1 MTDLQRFEH
10 LFYEIGIEYEKTTLT
25 NERTE
30 LDISEESMAHGCGL
44 GVQFGKDGKFYMF
57 VTE

>member
-10 LFYEIGIEYEKTTLT
+10 LFCEIGIEYEKSTLT
-25 NERTE
+25 NGRTE
-30 LDISEESMAHGCGL
+30 LDVSEESMAHGCGL
-44 GVQFGKDGKFYMF
+44 GVQFDKYGKFYMF

>member
-10 LFYEIGIEYEKTTLT
+10 LFYEIGIEYEKTSIT

-30 LDISEESMAHGCGL
+30 LDISEKSMSHGCGL
-44 GVQFGKDGKFYMF
+44 GIQFDKEDNFYMF
-57 VTE
+57 VTM